1 MSRVFFLLLPFMLMS
16 LPLRAEEPQNP
27 YDLLQSLDPATPA
40 VEESTAE
47 DRVPASV
54 EPGQI
59 AVQKKL
65 PDAKLNKTERT
76 LQWEFLKNKG
86 QDPAAEMNQ
95 DGAGD

>member
-1 MSRVFFLLLPFMLMS
+1 
-16 LPLRAEEPQNP
+16 
-27 YDLLQSLDPATPA
+27 
-40 VEESTAE
+40 
-47 DRVPASV
+47 V